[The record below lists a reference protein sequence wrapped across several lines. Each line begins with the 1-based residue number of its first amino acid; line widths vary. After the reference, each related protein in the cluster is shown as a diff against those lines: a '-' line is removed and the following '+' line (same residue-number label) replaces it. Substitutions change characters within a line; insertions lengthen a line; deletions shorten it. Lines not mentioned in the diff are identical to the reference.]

1 MALLHRTAIMPA
13 LAALALLA
21 SPARAGIVGETVT
34 YEVDDQT
41 YEGYYARNTALGQ
54 NQPTVMIIHD
64 WDGLGD
70 YERRR
75 AQMLAE
81 QGYAAFAADL
91 YGKGVRP
98 DTLAGKK
105 RESGALYQDR
115 AAMRARMQGALD
127 QLAELDGASA
137 DNAVAIGYCFGGSAV
152 LELARSG
159 ADLDGFVPFHGGLGT
174 PEGQDYANVQG
185 PLLILHGTQDSV
197 SGLDEVADL
206 TQRLDQA
213 GADYRVELYGGARHA
228 FTVWTSQERYHPQ
241 ADLRSWAAL
250 SDFLTRALK

>member
-1 MALLHRTAIMPA
+1 MFRSTTLMAA

-21 SPARAGIVGETVT
+21 APAKADIVGETVT
-34 YEVDDQT
+34 YEVNGKT
-41 YEGYYARNTALGQ
+41 YAGYFARNTAMGQ
-54 NQPTVMIIHD
+54 NQPTVLIVHD

-91 YGKGVRP
+91 YGQGVRP
-98 DTLAGKK
+98 DTLEGKK
-105 RESGALYQDR
+105 RESGKLYQNR
-115 AAMRARMQGALD
+115 EAMRARLEGALA
-127 QLAELDGASA
+127 QLDALDAA
-137 DNAVAIGYCFGGSAV
+137 DRGNAVAIGYCFGGSAV

-159 ADLDGFVPFHGGLGT
+159 AALEGVVPFHGGLGT
-174 PEGQDYANVQG
+174 PKGQDYADVQA

-197 SGLDEVADL
+197 SGLDDVADL
-206 TQRLDQA
+206 TQRLDSA
-213 GADYRVELYGGARHA
+213 DADYRVELYGGARHA
-228 FTVWTSQERYHPQ
+228 FTVWTSKERYHPQ

-250 SDFLTRALK
+250 QDFLTRRLQ